1 MESKAKS
8 FGILVEA
15 FRIGNVAILS
25 GAGLSTESGI
35 PDYRGPSG
43 QARRAGQPMTYQ
55 EFTGSAGA
63 RQRYWARSHLGWRH
77 VTGAAPNTGHRAV
90 AGLERAGLVSG
101 IITQNVDG
109 LHQAAGAAAVTELHG
124 SLHRVVCLSCWA
136 RSSREEL
143 DARLRA
149 ANPLWTAAAVGLE
162 PAVNPDGDVALEET
176 SGFTVA
182 GCLACGGLLK
192 PDVVFFGENVP
203 RPRVESCFSL
213 VASSSALVV
222 LGSSLTVMSGLRYVR
237 HASSLGIPVVIVNQ
251 GATRGDPLATATLD
265 APLGSTLT
273 ALVRELGAE
282 ELCSFD

>member
-1 MESKAKS
+1 
-8 FGILVEA
+8 V
-15 FRIGNVAILS
+15 
-25 GAGLSTESGI
+25 
-35 PDYRGPSG
+35 
-43 QARRAGQPMTYQ
+43 
-55 EFTGSAGA
+55 A

-77 VTGAAPNTGHRAV
+77 VTGAAPNAGHRAV
-90 AGLERAGLVSG
+90 AAVERAGLVAG
-101 IITQNVDG
+101 VVTQNVDG

-136 RSSREEL
+136 RSPREEL

-149 ANPLWTAAAVGLE
+149 VNPAWNAPAVGLE

-176 SGFTVA
+176 SGFTVVD
-182 GCLACGGLLK
+182 CLACGGLLK

-203 RPRVESCFSL
+203 KPRVEACFSL

-251 GATRGDPLATATLD
+251 GTTRGDSLATARLD
-265 APLGSTLT
+265 APLGAALI
-273 ALVRELGAE
+273 ALVQELGLADSPQE
-282 ELCSFD
+282 GSLSLA

>member
-1 MESKAKS
+1 
-8 FGILVEA
+8 
-15 FRIGNVAILS
+15 
-25 GAGLSTESGI
+25 
-35 PDYRGPSG
+35 
-43 QARRAGQPMTYQ
+43 MTYQ

-90 AGLERAGLVSG
+90 AGLERAGLASG

-109 LHQAAGAAAVTELHG
+109 LHQAAGAADVTELHG
-124 SLHRVVCLSCWA
+124 SLHRVVCLTCWS

-149 ANPLWTAAAVGLE
+149 ANPEWAAAAGAE

-176 SGFTVA
+176 AGFTVLD
-182 GCLACGGLLK
+182 CLACGGLLK

-203 RPRVESCFSL
+203 KPRVEACFSL
-213 VASSSALVV
+213 VSASSALVV

-237 HASSLGIPVVIVNQ
+237 RASSLGIPVLIVNQ

-265 APLGSTLT
+265 APLGRTLA
-273 ALVRELGAE
+273 ALVRELGLGLGLDE
-282 ELCSFD
+282 EISSFAVFGD